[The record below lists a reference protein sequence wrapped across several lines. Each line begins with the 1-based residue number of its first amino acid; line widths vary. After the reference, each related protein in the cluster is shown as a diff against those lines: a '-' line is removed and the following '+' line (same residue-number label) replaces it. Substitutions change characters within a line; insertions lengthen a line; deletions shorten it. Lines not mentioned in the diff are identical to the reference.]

1 MLLSSEGALTGSSPF
16 PTHVE
21 NLSSLFPTGE
31 VPVPGAPFIT
41 STFVMMKPEVPA
53 LARTVLERVGSKH
66 EGLELVLREV
76 LRADHRPWIMG
87 TGFTSILSEDAVA
100 RLYPDLVKRDF
111 YPSFCRYMTS
121 GLVRGGLVHG
131 IGHNAAV
138 SFRELLGATD
148 PQKAEPG
155 TLRRMLA
162 PMDGVI
168 MHNVMHASDSL
179 TAAALE
185 YAIFLTYK

>member
-21 NLSSLFPTGE
+21 KLSSLFPAGE
-31 VPVPGAPFIT
+31 APEAPVLT
-41 STFVMMKPEVPA
+41 STFVMLKPEVPI
-53 LARTVLERVGSKH
+53 LGRTALERAGSKH
-66 EGLELVLREV
+66 EVIELTLREV
-76 LRADHRPWIMG
+76 LRADRRPWIMG
-87 TGFTSILSEDAVA
+87 SGFICMLTEEVVA
-100 RLYPDLVKRDF
+100 QLYPNLRGSFFYPDL
-111 YPSFCRYMTS
+111 CRYMTS
-121 GLVRGGLVHG
+121 GIVRGGLLHG
-131 IGHNAAV
+131 IGHDAAV